1 MFMTSGG
8 RDILGHLLA
17 LETRHQNGPL
27 FQVFLKLGKEVE
39 ALVEHLDEERVAL
52 PNRQQLV
59 GFGEKEAVVF
69 GSQEDDRRLVA
80 EPHGKDRAV
89 LLIAAFQ
96 DRNRVS
102 EKLERVSNHRGRTAD
117 CRG

>member
-1 MFMTSGG
+1 MFMTSGPRVGIRSKEPLSPSWVHQIDGLPDHG

-39 ALVEHLDEERVAL
+39 PLVEHLDEERVAL
-52 PNRQQLV
+52 PNRQQFI

-80 EPHGKDRAV
+80 EP
-89 LLIAAFQ
+89 
-96 DRNRVS
+96 
-102 EKLERVSNHRGRTAD
+102 
-117 CRG
+117 